1 MKNKRKKYIIEG
13 NFQARFILRFVLII
27 VGVTLL
33 STGSIL
39 LLFYL
44 KYQYGGTDP
53 GGILIR
59 VTPEGTSDV
68 SSLFSVVFTP
78 LIAAN
83 LLVLVISIPFTLLYS
98 HKIAGPI
105 YRLQQCLDL
114 LLSGEMDFI
123 ITLRRHDEFKYLADK
138 MNALIDYMRRNVG
151 DVRMSYRVIRKR
163 IGQIKKIASEDVIDV
178 EALKEEVIQLE
189 RFYKERGDPFN
200 Y

>member
-44 KYQYGGTDP
+44 KNQYGGADP
-53 GGILIR
+53 GGISIR

-105 YRLQQCLDL
+105 YRLQQCIDL
-114 LLSGEMDFI
+114 LLSGEMDFM

-178 EALKEEVIQLE
+178 EALKEEIVQLE

>member
-1 MKNKRKKYIIEG
+1 MKNKRRKYIIEG

-27 VGVTLL
+27 VGVALL

-44 KYQYGGTDP
+44 KYQYGGA
-53 GGILIR
+53 GESSIIIQ

-83 LLVLVISIPFTLLYS
+83 LLVLVISVPFSLLYS

-105 YRLQQCLDL
+105 YRLQQSFDL
-114 LLSGEMDFI
+114 LLSGEMDFM
-123 ITLRRHDEFKYLADK
+123 ITLRKRDEFKYLANK
-138 MNALIDYMRRNVG
+138 MNALIAYMRRNVAE
-151 DVRMSYRVIRKR
+151 VRSSYRLIRKR
-163 IGQIKKIASEDVIDV
+163 MGEIEKLANEDIIDV
-178 EALKEEVIQLE
+178 QAMKNEVIELE
-189 RFYKERGDPFN
+189 RFFKERGEPFS